1 MKLYQIVVSSND
13 ETVELK
19 DSFFSET
26 LELKSIYVLNT
37 ADFTAIANENLMQ
50 VELSFLRQNTNVHTS
65 EDKDLVIVP
74 LNKTAGVRES
84 KKDYH
89 ILFRDVEIP
98 AQFNVKLF
106 DETGAPFDNAK
117 IGRVLITFEG
127 NSS

>member
-26 LELKSIYVLNT
+26 LELKSIFVLNT
-37 ADFTAIANENLMQ
+37 ANFVEHLMQ

-65 EDKDLVIVP
+65 EDKALVIVP

-106 DETGAPFDNAK
+106 DETGAPFDNSK
-117 IGRVLITFEG
+117 LGNVLIPIEC